1 MLDNIY
7 AIQSGLAELTP
18 AGLFFALVVG
28 TFISED
34 AACLAAGTLV
44 SAGHVTFGF
53 SVAACFVG
61 IFIGDMGLYIIGR
74 MLGKNLFESRFSRR
88 LVSDDRRE
96 RATEWLNANG
106 YLAVFTSRFVSGLR
120 LPTYLAAGALKTN
133 MAKFSLMFLIASAI
147 WTPLLV
153 GSAALSQSFVF
164 GKSLLIGF
172 AVLIVFVR
180 LCFRY
185 TNWNN
190 RRLLV
195 GRIKRITY
203 WEFWPLSAFY
213 LPIIFYIIVL
223 SVRYRSLTLFTAV
236 NPSIPSGGF
245 VGESKDHIYRLIDRS
260 KKAAE
265 HMLSRVLIS
274 AASDPEERRRTA
286 VEFIDSHRLSFP
298 LVLKPDAGER
308 GKGVTIIRDR
318 SELSEHLA
326 NLDRDHILQEYRDGV
341 EASIFYYRQPNDE
354 HGRIFSITEKVFPSV
369 TGDGVKTL
377 ETLIFR
383 NERAVCMAKHYFKA
397 NKERLQTIPAKG
409 EIIRLIDIGTHSR
422 GAVFREGNWL
432 LTDRLESAIDEICRG
447 IEGFHFGRFD
457 IRASSFEDLKL
468 ARGFKIIEL
477 NGVTS
482 ESTNIYDPRY
492 SIVDA
497 NRILF
502 RQWKLAFEIGAQNR
516 NRGVRPDSIWRLS
529 KLILHHMFPRF
540 QRFDHR
546 VNKHEPV
553 TTSCA

>member
-74 MLGKNLFESRFSRR
+74 MLGKNLFESRFARR

-383 NERAVCMAKHYFKA
+383 NERAVCMAKHYFEA

>member
-74 MLGKNLFESRFSRR
+74 LLGKNLFESRFSRR

-133 MAKFSLMFLIASAI
+133 LAKFSLVFLIASAI

-213 LPIIFYIIVL
+213 LSIIFYIIVL

-383 NERAVCMAKHYFKA
+383 NERAVCMAKHYFEA

-497 NRILF
+497 YRILF